1 MNKYRQAFTL
11 IELLVTIVLFS
22 LLLVVALYSFRYV
35 SLNIRNINNTNPQRA
50 MTFNFLKDVFSSAYP
65 YIDTDV
71 SKRVGRERYYYYFEG
86 KEKSCRFVTSASLF
100 YDELVI
106 VNLFVKDDKLYYTEG
121 KIFAKDID
129 YKNLDSIALTQK
141 IKVLDNIEMLSFSYK
156 LNGKSYNHISKKIP
170 EGISMNFKQKAKSYS
185 YIFSVKLKENVR
197 LENLIYDYDLAKNEG
212 EI

>member
-1 MNKYRQAFTL
+1 MSRVKQAFTL

-35 SLNIRNINNTNPQRA
+35 SLNIRKINNTNPQMA
-50 MTFNFLKDVFSSAYP
+50 MKFNFLKDVFSSAYP

-71 SKRVGRERYYYYFEG
+71 TKKVGKERYYNYFKG
-86 KEKSCRFVTSASLF
+86 KKESCRFVSSASLF
-100 YDELVI
+100 YNEIII
-106 VNLFVKDDKLYYTEG
+106 VNLFVENKKLYYSEG

-129 YKNLDSIALTQK
+129 YKKLDDIKMTKK

-156 LNGKSYNHISKKIP
+156 LNDKIYQHISKKIP
-170 EGISMNFKQKAKSYS
+170 DRVRIDFKQKSKTYS
-185 YIFSVKLKENVR
+185 YIFSVKSKQNIR
-197 LENLIYDYDLAKNEG
+197 LNTIIHDYDLVQNMG